1 MGLQDIEQLIQES
14 LDDQRLSR
22 GERKTLRRALEDMD
36 PSIDQRS
43 ELLSKAFAAAEAAL
57 PQRSQH
63 EVLEWLKHVSRQLL
77 TASAPEG
84 TMAEA
89 LFEPH
94 QDCGARLVSLL
105 DRSRSDVQIC
115 VFTITDNSVSG
126 AILGAHKRGVKV
138 RIITDPDK
146 ALDRGSDVARL
157 QDAGIPVRVDHASDH
172 MHHKFALFD
181 GKIVV
186 TGSYNWTRGAAE
198 RNLENIVISDDSRF
212 VGPFRDEFERLWQ
225 VLSLD
230 G

>member
-22 GERKTLRRALEDMD
+22 GERKALRHALQEED
-36 PSIDQRS
+36 PSVDQRS

-63 EVLEWLKHVSRQLL
+63 EVLDWLKDVSRQLL
-77 TASAPEG
+77 TASAPQA
-84 TMAEA
+84 TLAEA

-146 ALDRGSDVARL
+146 ALDRGSDIARL
-157 QDAGIPVRVDHASDH
+157 QSAGIPVRVDHASDH

-198 RNLENIVISDDSRF
+198 RNLENIVISDDTRL

-225 VLSLD
+225 VLS
-230 G
+230 